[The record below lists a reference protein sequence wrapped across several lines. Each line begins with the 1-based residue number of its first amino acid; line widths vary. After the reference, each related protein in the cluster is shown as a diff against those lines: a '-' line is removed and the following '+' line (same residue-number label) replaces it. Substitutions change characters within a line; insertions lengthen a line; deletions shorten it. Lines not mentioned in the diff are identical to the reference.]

1 MRSNLSRTLALA
13 LVALLPA
20 TVGWGAERRV
30 RTTGTVAPNAR
41 GASTARTTPKTRP
54 APADDES
61 AAARPPAT
69 KATAATKAKSKRAPQ
84 ARSTPEGQLTSATSS
99 SRRVRTTRYQPTPP
113 PDLIPEDAAPPEM
126 PAETPESMPAPSA
139 NGNGKLKPIPSGGG
153 HEVYEGETI
162 YEDGSWYEDDCSGG
176 ACDDSC
182 GIPCATGGCGGLI
195 AGFDFVFLQAN
206 FSDNPGFFRTQ
217 TNGQLFNDNAQ
228 NFIYNPQLASRP
240 WFGYEHASGLG
251 ARARYFVYDE
261 SSSPLRGT
269 ATFDTAIAA
278 PFTPEGF
285 RAPSTNAAGDSFL
298 AVSGVRIANV
308 DLEGTKRACFG
319 NWSLLAAG
327 GFRYGLVR
335 QTYEAQITDNQSELL
350 ARAQYGH
357 RFEGFGP
364 LVGFEARRQVTC
376 NISFFSAARFALL
389 FGHGSGQLTVLEGLQ
404 STVPQTTL
412 TKSRRSDLLP
422 IAELQVG
429 GEYLS
434 NFRLGSAQLF
444 GRGAL
449 EAQLYQG
456 AGSAT
461 SEDGDLALF
470 GGSFSLGLRY

>member
-13 LVALLPA
+13 LVALMPA
-20 TVGWGAERRV
+20 TIGWGAERRA
-30 RTTGTVAPNAR
+30 RTTGTVPPSSRAA
-41 GASTARTTPKTRP
+41 TTTRPAAKTRP
-54 APADDES
+54 AAADEET
-61 AAARPPAT
+61 AAARPKST
-69 KATAATKAKSKRAPQ
+69 TGTAATKAKSKRAPQ
-84 ARSTPEGQLTSATSS
+84 ARPTPEGQLTSATTS

-113 PDLIPEDAAPPEM
+113 PDLMPEDTAPPEI
-126 PAETPESMPAPSA
+126 PAETPESTPAPSPA
-139 NGNGKLKPIPSGGG
+139 GNGKLKPIPAGE
-153 HEVYEGETI
+153 HEVYEGETM
-162 YEDGSWYEDDCSGG
+162 YEDGSWYEDDCCG
-176 ACDDSC
+176 DSC
-182 GIPCATGGCGGLI
+182 DIPCGTGGCGGLI

-217 TNGQLFNDNAQ
+217 TNGQLYNDKAE
-228 NFIYNPQLASRP
+228 NFVYNPQLASRP

-269 ATFDTAIAA
+269 STFDTALAA

-285 RAPSTNAAGDSFL
+285 RTPSTTAAGDNFL
-298 AVSGVRIANV
+298 AVSGVRVSTV

-335 QTYEAQITDNQSELL
+335 QTYSAQITDNQSELL
-350 ARAQYGH
+350 ATSQYGH

-364 LVGFEARRQVTC
+364 LVGLEARRQVTC
-376 NISFFSAARFALL
+376 NITFFSAARFALL

-422 IAELQVG
+422 VAELQVG

-434 NFRLGSAQLF
+434 NFRLGAAQLF

-461 SEDGDLALF
+461 SENGDLALF
-470 GGSFSLGLRY
+470 GGSFSLGLTY